1 MCRRTV
7 PVVLSGQMHCQL
19 ASSSILLAWHIPCF
33 SLSGC
38 LGRCV
43 KPAACCVGLSLGQ
56 LVCLLASYLHCCRGL
71 CRRPRTL
78 MCPRFLPMWPVAAHI
93 SWGFGVFALACCLLC
108 CSCTHM
114 GVVRQVH
121 AWPGAAHG
129 RFAGC
134 IHPDNVC
141 SPVWGTVT
149 SCCGSVYSKEA
160 AVYLNSQVSRQ
171 TLYAP
176 VVCQSVNTLQHTVF
190 SPFVW
195 AHALC
200 DLARCVQVVR
210 ALYGAQWCINQSP
223 RQLYAVL

>member
-1 MCRRTV
+1 
-7 PVVLSGQMHCQL
+7 MHCQL

-141 SPVWGTVT
+141 SPVGHRHFMLWICLFKGSSGVLEQPSQQADFVCT
-149 SCCGSVYSKEA
+149 SGVSICQHVAAHCLQSICMGSC
-160 AVYLNSQVSRQ
+160 
-171 TLYAP
+171 TL
-176 VVCQSVNTLQHTVF
+176 
-190 SPFVW
+190 
-195 AHALC
+195 
-200 DLARCVQVVR
+200 
-210 ALYGAQWCINQSP
+210 
-223 RQLYAVL
+223 